1 MQVYGACMEASPEG
15 IYYSRRR
22 CWQQLGL
29 RAMSCRLVL
38 NRMIAQTEIVTTEL
52 AAGMSPPFCQDQAAE
67 FLAQLKTAAREIGF
81 SPMTV
86 DPTIFRHTE
95 SEVIIGVHVDDFM
108 ITGGNEDAI
117 ERMKDLGEA
126 ENILGIRIQRHKG
139 KLMIDQ
145 SQFAKE
151 IVAEFLYDDSMKH
164 ATPMEPG
171 AIRKLAEE
179 PGPLNHDEWLKYV
192 ELLGKLIWLCNTRF
206 DIIFAVNRMA
216 SFTVEACW
224 NHWKALLR
232 ILGYVGRTIHH
243 GITYG
248 GNNEHAQ
255 GGTSGLLIVQTV
267 YTDSAH
273 WIVNACQKQ
282 LIVHYQ
288 CKPVA
293 LLGALGHVGSAGLQD
308 GEAFSDTDYATDPRD
323 RKSILGFVFMVYGGA
338 VMTYSKKMKSVARS
352 TTEAEY
358 LPSGDV
364 DYLQNWKERGA
375 NRVSNTS
382 KIKHV
387 DIAFHHV
394 VDEVKE
400 GESKSTGLCLG
411 GFREEQEEDWN
422 WTHTL

>member
-1 MQVYGACMEASPEG
+1 
-15 IYYSRRR
+15 
-22 CWQQLGL
+22 
-29 RAMSCRLVL
+29 
-38 NRMIAQTEIVTTEL
+38 
-52 AAGMSPPFCQDQAAE
+52 
-67 FLAQLKTAAREIGF
+67 
-81 SPMTV
+81 MTV

-255 GGTSGLLIVQTV
+255 GVEGSDID
-267 YTDSAH
+267 YYSIDH
-273 WIVNACQKQ
+273 NIE
-282 LIVHYQ
+282 
-288 CKPVA
+288 
-293 LLGALGHVGSAGLQD
+293 GHVRAPNSANGL
-308 GEAFSDTDYATDPRD
+308 
-323 RKSILGFVFMVYGGA
+323 
-338 VMTYSKKMKSVARS
+338 
-352 TTEAEY
+352 
-358 LPSGDV
+358 
-364 DYLQNWKERGA
+364 
-375 NRVSNTS
+375 
-382 KIKHV
+382 H
-387 DIAFHHV
+387 
-394 VDEVKE
+394 
-400 GESKSTGLCLG
+400 
-411 GFREEQEEDWN
+411 
-422 WTHTL
+422 